1 MSFSETWSYSDSQNW
16 KSKYPAA
23 AGTQQSPINI
33 DTAKTTDCNLLCQIA
48 MKYSVSKCYAR
59 VVNKTPIITFDSG
72 SFIKFTKTKEILAL
86 KQMTIHTP
94 SLHTFNGTVYDME
107 VVLYH
112 KLTGTLN
119 PSDPNY
125 VPGGTAISILFQKG
139 ADYGKQNNF
148 FNAFINQLPVERG
161 EKEQDIPVGDSWG
174 PEMIIP
180 ELKSYYFYPGSLPF
194 PPCEENWK
202 WLVFEEV
209 QGLSSN
215 IIDTLGI
222 AFNNNIRP
230 PMRLSG
236 RVPAYNSNVVMKTD
250 NELEKR
256 VEAERQKLTSANNKG
271 TNSLSA
277 NNISNTDGELRD
289 ETQKASILLAEKAK
303 TQAWYKERKLYIKG
317 IIIAICLLL
326 VIFGALR
333 MVKWIINEDI
343 LNLIMIRQALGDA
356 KQEKMNTTS
365 KANNL
370 TSSGPVKQGN
380 TSVNQGPAKGGQN
393 ITTSN
398 NSNMNNL

>member
-1 MSFSETWSYSDSQNW
+1 MSFSDTWSYSDSLNW
-16 KSKYPAA
+16 KKKYPSA

-94 SLHTFNGTVYDME
+94 SLHTFNGTQYDME

-161 EKEQDIPVGDSWG
+161 EKEQDIPVGESWG
-174 PEMIIP
+174 PELIIP

-209 QGLSSN
+209 QGMSSN
-215 IIDTLGI
+215 IIDTLAI

-230 PMRLSG
+230 TMRLAG
-236 RVPAYNSNVVMKTD
+236 RVPAYNSNVVMATD

-256 VEAERQKLTSANNKG
+256 VEEERKMLTAANNKA
-271 TNSLSA
+271 NSLSA
-277 NNISNTDGELRD
+277 NSISNTGGELRD

-303 TQAWYKERKLYIKG
+303 AQAWYKDRKLYIKG
-317 IIIAICLLL
+317 IIISICLLL
-326 VIFGALR
+326 IIFGALR

-356 KQEKMNTTS
+356 KQEKMNNTS
-365 KANNL
+365 KSANL
-370 TSSGPVKQGN
+370 TTQTN
-380 TSVNQGPAKGGQN
+380 AKGKPAQ
-393 ITTSN
+393 TAAATAN
-398 NSNMNNL
+398 NSNINNL

>member
-1 MSFSETWSYSDSQNW
+1 MSFNDTWSYSDSQNW
-16 KSKYPAA
+16 KNKYPAA
-23 AGTQQSPINI
+23 TGTQQSPINI

-48 MKYSVSKCYAR
+48 MKYSISKCYAR
-59 VVNKTPIITFDSG
+59 VVNKTPVITFDSG
-72 SFIKFTKTKEILAL
+72 SFIKFTKTKEILSL

-94 SLHTFNGTVYDME
+94 SLHTFNGTSYDME

-125 VPGGTAISILFQKG
+125 IPGGTAISILFQKG

-209 QGLSSN
+209 QGVSSN
-215 IIDTLGI
+215 IIDTLAI

-230 PMRLSG
+230 TMRLAS
-236 RVPAYNSNVVMKTD
+236 RVPAYNSSVNMATD

-256 VEAERQKLTSANNKG
+256 VEEERKMLNAANNKA
-271 TNSLSA
+271 NSLSA
-277 NNISNTDGELRD
+277 NSISNTDGELRD

-303 TQAWYKERKLYIKG
+303 ASAWYKDRKLYIKG

-326 VIFGALR
+326 IIFGALR

-356 KQEKMNTTS
+356 KQEKMNNTS
-365 KANNL
+365 KSNNL
-370 TSSGPVKQGN
+370 SSSGKPIN
-380 TSVNQGPAKGGQN
+380 TSANQGPAKVGQN
-393 ITTSN
+393 AATSN
-398 NSNMNNL
+398 NSNINNL

>member
-1 MSFSETWSYSDSQNW
+1 
-16 KSKYPAA
+16 
-23 AGTQQSPINI
+23 
-33 DTAKTTDCNLLCQIA
+33 
-48 MKYSVSKCYAR
+48 
-59 VVNKTPIITFDSG
+59 
-72 SFIKFTKTKEILAL
+72 
-86 KQMTIHTP
+86 
-94 SLHTFNGTVYDME
+94 ME

-161 EKEQDIPVGDSWG
+161 EKEQDIPVGESWG
-174 PEMIIP
+174 PELIIP

-209 QGLSSN
+209 QGMSSN
-215 IIDTLGI
+215 IIDTLAI

-230 PMRLSG
+230 TMRLAG
-236 RVPAYNSNVVMKTD
+236 RVPAYNSNVVMATD

-256 VEAERQKLTSANNKG
+256 VEEERKMLTAANNKA
-271 TNSLSA
+271 NSLSA
-277 NNISNTDGELRD
+277 NSISNTGGELRD
-289 ETQKASILLAEKAK
+289 ETQKSSILLAEKAK
-303 TQAWYKERKLYIKG
+303 AQAWYKDRKLYIKG
-317 IIIAICLLL
+317 IIISICLLL
-326 VIFGALR
+326 IIFGALR

-356 KQEKMNTTS
+356 KQEKMNNTS
-365 KANNL
+365 KSANL
-370 TSSGPVKQGN
+370 TTQTN
-380 TSVNQGPAKGGQN
+380 AKGKPAQ
-393 ITTSN
+393 TAAATAN
-398 NSNMNNL
+398 NSNINNL

>member
-1 MSFSETWSYSDSQNW
+1 MSFSDTWSYSDSKNW
-16 KSKYPAA
+16 KNKYPSA
-23 AGTQQSPINI
+23 AGSQQSPINI

-48 MKYSVSKCYAR
+48 MKYSTSKCYAR

-94 SLHTFNGTVYDME
+94 SLHTFNGTQYDME

-174 PEMIIP
+174 PELIIP

-202 WLVFEEV
+202 WIVFEEV
-209 QGLSSN
+209 QGVSSN

-230 PMRLSG
+230 TMKLAG
-236 RVPAYNSNVVMKTD
+236 RVPAYNSSVNMATD

-256 VEAERQKLTSANNKG
+256 VESERKMLIAAANKKD

-277 NNISNTDGELRD
+277 NSVSNTDGELRD

-303 TQAWYKERKLYIKG
+303 SSAWYKERKLYIKG
-317 IIIAICLLL
+317 IIIAVCLLL

-356 KQEKMNTTS
+356 KQEKMNSTS
-365 KANNL
+365 KSNNL
-370 TSSGPVKQGN
+370 TVKSGTN
-380 TSVNQGPAKGGQN
+380 TSSAQQN
-393 ITTSN
+393 TVKVSPQSN
-398 NSNMNNL
+398 NSNINNL

>member
-1 MSFSETWSYSDSQNW
+1 MSFSDTWSYSDSQNW
-16 KSKYPAA
+16 KNKYPAA
-23 AGTQQSPINI
+23 ASTQQSPINI

-48 MKYSVSKCYAR
+48 MKYSISKCYAR

-72 SFIKFTKTKEILAL
+72 SFIKFTKTREILAL

-180 ELKSYYFYPGSLPF
+180 EMKSYYFYPGSLPF

-215 IIDTLGI
+215 IIDTLAI

-230 PMRLSG
+230 TMRLAG

-256 VEAERQKLTSANNKG
+256 VEAERQKLAAATNNKG
-271 TNSLSA
+271 ANSLSA
-277 NNISNTDGELRD
+277 NSVADENGLRD
-289 ETQKASILLAEKAK
+289 ETQKASILMAEKAK
-303 TQAWYKERKLYIKG
+303 TQAWYKDRKLYIKG

-356 KQEKMNTTS
+356 KQEKMNSVS
-365 KANNL
+365 KSANL
-370 TSSGPVKQGN
+370 TNKSGIN
-380 TSVNQGPAKGGQN
+380 TSSTQQNTVKPGP
-393 ITTSN
+393 TSN
-398 NSNMNNL
+398 NSNTL

>member
-1 MSFSETWSYSDSQNW
+1 MSFSDTWSYSDSQNW

-48 MKYSVSKCYAR
+48 MKYSGSKCYAR

-94 SLHTFNGTVYDME
+94 SLHTFNGTAYDME

-148 FNAFINQLPVERG
+148 FNAFINQLPIERG

-209 QGLSSN
+209 QGVSSN
-215 IIDTLGI
+215 IIDTLAI

-230 PMRLSG
+230 TMRLVS
-236 RVPAYNSNVVMKTD
+236 RVPAYNSSVNMATD

-256 VEAERQKLTSANNKG
+256 VEAERKMLNAANNKA
-271 TNSLSA
+271 NSLSA
-277 NNISNTDGELRD
+277 NSISNTDGELRD

-303 TQAWYKERKLYIKG
+303 TQAWYKDRKLYIKG
-317 IIIAICLLL
+317 IIIAVCLLL
-326 VIFGALR
+326 IIFGALR

-356 KQEKMNTTS
+356 KQEKMNSTS
-365 KANNL
+365 KSNNL
-370 TSSGPVKQGN
+370 TSSTKSVN
-380 TSVNQGPAKGGQN
+380 TSATQGPAKVGQN
-393 ITTSN
+393 AAISN
-398 NSNMNNL
+398 NSNINNL

>member
-1 MSFSETWSYSDSQNW
+1 MSFSNTWSYSDSKNW
-16 KSKYPAA
+16 KNKYPSA
-23 AGTQQSPINI
+23 AGSQQSPINI

-48 MKYSVSKCYAR
+48 MKYSTSKCYAR

-94 SLHTFNGTVYDME
+94 SLHTFNGTQYDME

-174 PEMIIP
+174 PELIIP

-202 WLVFEEV
+202 WIVFEEV
-209 QGLSSN
+209 QGVSSN

-230 PMRLSG
+230 TMKLAG
-236 RVPAYNSNVVMKTD
+236 RVPAYNSSVNMATD

-256 VEAERQKLTSANNKG
+256 VESERKMLIAAANKKD

-277 NNISNTDGELRD
+277 NSVSNTDGELRD

-303 TQAWYKERKLYIKG
+303 SSAWYKERKLYIKG
-317 IIIAICLLL
+317 IIIAVCLLL

-356 KQEKMNTTS
+356 KQEKMNSTS
-365 KANNL
+365 KSNNL
-370 TSSGPVKQGN
+370 TVKSGTN
-380 TSVNQGPAKGGQN
+380 TSSAQQN
-393 ITTSN
+393 TVKVSPQSN
-398 NSNMNNL
+398 NSNINNL

>member
-1 MSFSETWSYSDSQNW
+1 MSFNDTWSYSDNQNW
-16 KSKYPAA
+16 KTKYPAA
-23 AGTQQSPINI
+23 TGKQQSPINI

-48 MKYSVSKCYAR
+48 MKYSTSKCYGR
-59 VVNKTPIITFDSG
+59 VMNKTPIITFDSG

-94 SLHTFNGTVYDME
+94 SLHTFNGTQYDME

-148 FNAFINQLPVERG
+148 FNAFIGQLPVERG
-161 EKEQDIPVGDSWG
+161 EKELDIPVGDSWG
-174 PEMIIP
+174 AELIIP

-202 WLVFEEV
+202 WIVFEEV
-209 QGLSSN
+209 QGVSSN
-215 IIDTLGI
+215 IIDTLSI

-230 PMRLSG
+230 VMRLAG
-236 RVPAYNSNVVMKTD
+236 RVPAYNSNVVMATD

-256 VEAERQKLTSANNKG
+256 VETERKMLTEANNLSA
-271 TNSLSA
+271 NSLSA
-277 NNISNTDGELRD
+277 NSLSGEVLRD
-289 ETQKASILLAEKAK
+289 ETKKASILLAEKAK
-303 TQAWYKERKLYIKG
+303 ASAWYKDHKLYIKG
-317 IIIAICLLL
+317 IIISICLLL

-333 MVKWIINEDI
+333 MVKWIISEDI
-343 LNLIMIRQALGDA
+343 LNLIMVRQVLGDA
-356 KQEKMNTTS
+356 KQEKLNNIS
-365 KANNL
+365 KANTTTLPDKQASNNL
-370 TSSGPVKQGN
+370 SGNKNTVK
-380 TSVNQGPAKGGQN
+380 PGGQP
-393 ITTSN
+393 SVN
-398 NSNMNNL
+398 NSNINNL

>member
-1 MSFSETWSYSDSQNW
+1 
-16 KSKYPAA
+16 
-23 AGTQQSPINI
+23 
-33 DTAKTTDCNLLCQIA
+33 
-48 MKYSVSKCYAR
+48 
-59 VVNKTPIITFDSG
+59 
-72 SFIKFTKTKEILAL
+72 
-86 KQMTIHTP
+86 
-94 SLHTFNGTVYDME
+94 ME

-125 VPGGTAISILFQKG
+125 IPGGTAISILFQKG

-209 QGLSSN
+209 QGVSSN
-215 IIDTLGI
+215 IIDTLAI

-230 PMRLSG
+230 TMRLAG
-236 RVPAYNSNVVMKTD
+236 RVPAYNSSVVMATD
-250 NELEKR
+250 NELDKR
-256 VEAERQKLTSANNKG
+256 VEAERKMLTEANNKA
-271 TNSLSA
+271 NSLSA
-277 NNISNTDGELRD
+277 NSSQNTGGELRD

-303 TQAWYKERKLYIKG
+303 AQAWYKDRKLYIKG

-326 VIFGALR
+326 IIFGALR

-356 KQEKMNTTS
+356 KQEKMNNTSKSANLTTS
-365 KANNL
+365 
-370 TSSGPVKQGN
+370 SKQGN
-380 TSVNQGPAKGGQN
+380 SSTNAKGQPAQN
-393 ITTSN
+393 TTATSN
-398 NSNMNNL
+398 DSNMNNL

>member
-1 MSFSETWSYSDSQNW
+1 MSFSDSWSYSDSQNW
-16 KSKYPAA
+16 KGKYPSAG
-23 AGTQQSPINI
+23 GTQQSPINI

-48 MKYSVSKCYAR
+48 MKYSTSKCYAR

-94 SLHTFNGTVYDME
+94 SLHTFNGTQYDME

-119 PSDPNY
+119 LSDPNY
-125 VPGGTAISILFQKG
+125 IPGGTAISILFQKG

-174 PEMIIP
+174 PELIIP

-202 WLVFEEV
+202 WIVFEEV
-209 QGLSSN
+209 QGVSSN
-215 IIDTLGI
+215 IIDTLAI

-230 PMRLSG
+230 TMRLAG
-236 RVPAYNSNVVMKTD
+236 RVPAYNSNVVMATD

-256 VEAERQKLTSANNKG
+256 VEAERKMLTEANNKA
-271 TNSLSA
+271 NSLSA
-277 NNISNTDGELRD
+277 ANSPGSGELRD

-303 TQAWYKERKLYIKG
+303 AQAWYKDRKLYIKG

-326 VIFGALR
+326 IIFGALR

-356 KQEKMNTTS
+356 KQEKMNNTS

-370 TSSGPVKQGN
+370 TSSGKQGPSSSNQN
-380 TSVNQGPAKGGQN
+380 TSKGQGAQN
-393 ITTSN
+393 AVPTN
-398 NSNMNNL
+398 NSNTNNL